1 MLFDRT
7 DRKEEKGMKK
17 DPRAGILFLTIMML
31 WGIMYPQYAL
41 TEDMYETAKQGQ
53 PVLKDSASDY
63 KQILG
68 AKAGEVEIRF
78 ALLDQIEEWF
88 GEKWNEDSGR

>member
-7 DRKEEKGMKK
+7 DRKEGKSMKK
-17 DPRAGILFLTIMML
+17 DPRAGILFLTIMVL

-41 TEDMYETAKQGQ
+41 TEDMYEVTEQGQ
-53 PVLKDSASDY
+53 SVPKDCASDY
-63 KQILG
+63 TQILA

-78 ALLDQIEEWF
+78 SLLDQIEEWF

>member
-1 MLFDRT
+1 MLFYRT
-7 DRKEEKGMKK
+7 DRKEGKSMKK

-41 TEDMYETAKQGQ
+41 TEDMYEVTESGK
-53 PVLKDSASDY
+53 PVLKDCASDY
-63 KQILG
+63 KQILAAG
-68 AKAGEVEIRF
+68 AGEVEIRF

>member
-53 PVLKDSASDY
+53 PVLN

-88 GEKWNEDSGR
+88 GEKW